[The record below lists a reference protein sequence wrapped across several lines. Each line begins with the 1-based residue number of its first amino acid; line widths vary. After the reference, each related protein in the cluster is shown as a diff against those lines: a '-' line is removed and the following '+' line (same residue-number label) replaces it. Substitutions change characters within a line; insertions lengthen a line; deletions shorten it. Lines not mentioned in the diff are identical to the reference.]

1 MNRINHKSLRLMALA
16 AVVILAGCAGSKPP
30 LASTSAVTLAP
41 DSQLPTPTRTDL
53 LGNARPY
60 LIGPFDQLRVEVFG
74 VEDLQRNVQTD
85 ASGAFSF
92 PLIGRVDALG
102 QTPDQIANLLR
113 QRLAGK
119 YLVDPQVTVNL
130 VQTVSQV
137 MTVDGQVASPGQFPV
152 VGRMTLMRA
161 VAVAGGT
168 KDYADLQDVVVFREV
183 GGQKY
188 AALYNLEAIRRGNYA
203 DPEIYANDVIIVG
216 GGVSA
221 PAATGQQGGGGGEG
235 ESTRDP

>member
-1 MNRINHKSLRLMALA
+1 MLWRHQMAQLFLP
-16 AVVILAGCAGSKPP
+16 IKMMLLLP
-30 LASTSAVTLAP
+30 LLVG
-41 DSQLPTPTRTDL
+41 SQLRGL
-53 LGNARPY
+53 
-60 LIGPFDQLRVEVFG
+60 FG
-74 VEDLQRNVQTD
+74 R
-85 ASGAFSF
+85 
-92 PLIGRVDALG
+92 
-102 QTPDQIANLLR
+102 R

-216 GGVSA
+216 DDNAKRVFRDLLQNA
-221 PAATGQQGGGGGEG
+221 PLLTTPLIVLLQNL
-235 ESTRDP
+235 